1 MIKKILFLLI
11 FFSLVQISN
20 AQIAEYL
27 QPNDI
32 ADGFAKKFE
41 SNKFRAAKEPRLLD
55 SRQPTDAELPL
66 VQMADSILD
75 NKPALSIILIDNGK
89 VIYERYK
96 APATKDSLMFSYSVS
111 KSLTAYTVGHALCDG
126 EIKSLDDRA
135 DLYAPNLV
143 GSVFGRATIR
153 QLLTMNSGA
162 RSPDEIGGS
171 MRREWGNVTR
181 QISTINDVLQQYGK
195 ETQASGGLIYNNSD
209 TNALMY
215 VLKNIGGMSQIF
227 NNNLW
232 EPSKPESEGRWLVD
246 RKGDPYAA
254 AGASATTR
262 DWARLALHSL
272 DKLKGDNQCMK
283 KYMQE
288 ATSPQIPNSNG
299 IVGRYFKNYGYQTW
313 ISQDAYWW
321 VGHGGNRIAVNPNNN
336 KIMVLF
342 AHQENFMGDVYR
354 LYQTWSRM

>member
-1 MIKKILFLLI
+1 MIKIILSLLI
-11 FFSLVQISN
+11 FFSSVQISN

-32 ADGFAKKFE
+32 ADGFAKRFE
-41 SNKFRAAKEPRLLD
+41 SNKFRAAKEPRALE
-55 SRQPTDAELPL
+55 SRQLTDAELPL

-89 VIYERYK
+89 IIYERYK

-111 KSLTAYTVGHALCDG
+111 KSLTAYTVGYALCDG
-126 EIKSLDDRA
+126 KIKSLDDRA

-143 GSVFGRATIR
+143 GSVFGKATIR

-181 QISTINDVLQQYGK
+181 QISTINDVLQQYGN
-195 ETQASGGLIYNNSD
+195 ESSASSGLIYNNSD

-227 NNNLW
+227 NNKLW
-232 EPSKPESEGRWLVD
+232 EPSKPQSAGRWLAD
-246 RKGDPYAA
+246 RKGDLYAA

-262 DWARLALHSL
+262 DWARLALHTL
-272 DKLKGDNQCMK
+272 DELKGDNACIK

-288 ATSPQIPNSNG
+288 ATSPQIENSNR
-299 IVGRYFKNYGYQTW
+299 IVGRYFKYYGYQTW
-313 ISQDAYWW
+313 ITQDAYWW
-321 VGHGGNRIAVNPNNN
+321 VGHGGNRIAVNPINN

-342 AHQENFMGDVYR
+342 AHQENFMGDVYK
-354 LYQTWSRM
+354 LFQTWSRM